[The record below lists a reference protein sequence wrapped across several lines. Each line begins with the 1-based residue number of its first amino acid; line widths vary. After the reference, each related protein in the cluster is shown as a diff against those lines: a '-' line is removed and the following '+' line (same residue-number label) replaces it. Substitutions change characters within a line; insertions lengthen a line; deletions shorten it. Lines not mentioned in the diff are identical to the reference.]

1 MSEDRILPD
10 RVQEALRALR
20 EADEEREASPELEAR
35 LMQSFRWRKQ
45 RVWRWA
51 GIGIAAGIV
60 GLAVLAQMHRPVE
73 RGLTEAAP
81 AVPAARSME
90 PAAPPSV
97 VVSPAPAQ
105 PRPVRRKQQPQL
117 REIVTQFY
125 PLMDTPPPFER
136 GELVRVSLPVSALRR
151 AGFEVEG
158 AGPDD
163 SVEVDVLMG
172 EEGLARA
179 IRFVSY
185 QQ

>member
-1 MSEDRILPD
+1 MSEDRIL
-10 RVQEALRALR
+10 EALQALR

-35 LMQSFRWRKQ
+35 LMQAFRWRKQ

-51 GIGIAAGIV
+51 GVGIAAAIV
-60 GLAVLAQMHRPVE
+60 GLAVLAQTNRPVE
-73 RGLTEAAP
+73 RRLTEVVPAP
-81 AVPAARSME
+81 APAPR
-90 PAAPPSV
+90 
-97 VVSPAPAQ
+97 VVSPPAAMVGRPLEAVK
-105 PRPVRRKQQPQL
+105 PRPVRRKVQPQL

-136 GELVRVSLPVSALRR
+136 GELVRVNLPVSALRR
-151 AGFEVEG
+151 AGFEIEG

-163 SVEVDVLMG
+163 EVEADVLMG

-185 QQ
+185 QPGL

>member
-1 MSEDRILPD
+1 MSEDRVL
-10 RVQEALRALR
+10 EALRALR

-35 LMQSFRWRKQ
+35 LAQAFRWRKQ

-51 GIGIAAGIV
+51 GVGIAAGIV
-60 GLAVLAQMHRPVE
+60 GLVLLAQMNRPSGRQITV
-73 RGLTEAAP
+73 ASP
-81 AVPAARSME
+81 AI
-90 PAAPPSV
+90 
-97 VVSPAPAQ
+97 PAPA
-105 PRPVRRKQQPQL
+105 PREVTEPSVEAPPAAAKPRVVVRKPRPQL

-136 GELVRVSLPVSALRR
+136 GELVRVNLPVSALRR

-163 SVEVDVLMG
+163 KVEVDVLMG

>member
-1 MSEDRILPD
+1 MFEDRIVED
-10 RVQEALRALR
+10 RIQKALQALR
-20 EADEEREASPELEAR
+20 EADEEREASRELEAR
-35 LMQSFRWRKQ
+35 LVQAFRWRKR

-51 GIGIAAGIV
+51 GIGTAAGIV
-60 GLAVLAQMHRPVE
+60 GLAVLAQMNRPAQ
-73 RGLTEAAP
+73 RRLTEVAP
-81 AVPAARSME
+81 AVTA
-90 PAAPPSV
+90 
-97 VVSPAPAQ
+97 PAPRVVAGASIEAPSEPPK
-105 PRPVRRKQQPQL
+105 PRLATRKPRPQL

-158 AGPDD
+158 ASPDD

>member
-1 MSEDRILPD
+1 MSEDRIL
-10 RVQEALRALR
+10 EALQALR

-35 LMQSFRWRKQ
+35 LMRAFRWRKQ

-60 GLAVLAQMHRPVE
+60 GLAVLAQMHRPAE
-73 RGLTEAAP
+73 RRLTMAPPVAAP
-81 AVPAARSME
+81 ASMVVPPPAANV
-90 PAAPPSV
+90 APPSE
-97 VVSPAPAQ
+97 SAK
-105 PRPVRRKQQPQL
+105 PRPVRRKVQPQL

-136 GELVRVSLPVSALRR
+136 GELVRVSLPASALRR

-163 SVEVDVLMG
+163 EIEADVLMG

>member
-1 MSEDRILPD
+1 MSDE
-10 RVQEALRALR
+10 RVLAALQALR

-35 LMQSFRWRKQ
+35 LMQAFRWRRQ

-51 GIGIAAGIV
+51 GVGIAAGIV
-60 GLAVLAQMHRPVE
+60 GLVGLPAAHRPGQRELGAAAAV
-73 RGLTEAAP
+73 RAP
-81 AVPAARSME
+81 ASAVVTG
-90 PAAPPSV
+90 PSV
-97 VVSPAPAQ
+97 KAPEEPPK
-105 PRPVRRKQQPQL
+105 PRPVLRKARPQL
-117 REIVTQFY
+117 REIVTEFY

-136 GELVRVSLPVSALRR
+136 GELVRVSLPASALRR

-163 SVEVDVLMG
+163 TVEADVLMG

-185 QQ
+185 QR